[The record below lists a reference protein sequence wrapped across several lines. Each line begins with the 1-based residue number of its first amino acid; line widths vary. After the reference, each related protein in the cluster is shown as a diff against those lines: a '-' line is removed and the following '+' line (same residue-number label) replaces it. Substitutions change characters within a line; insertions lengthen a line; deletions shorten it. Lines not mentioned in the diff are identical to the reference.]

1 MDCIN
6 INSVEFQTLLNR
18 SGLSEFALKVISRG
32 TLNKFG
38 RFPHLDELPGVNSEK
53 ALKEVLS
60 IKKDGSAK
68 IDTVLEQTGTDTIEN
83 ATIFINKEYRDL
95 EVSTLPL
102 SEEVIIDIQHRPNRH
117 KLSEVKEIMV
127 DDKVN
132 SQLFISQSLNKLQN
146 LYGIKIIPITI
157 DEIINSDLGNKIP
170 NASITKAFIY
180 EGNVY
185 INVDTASVDSPIHEM
200 MHLFVGSL
208 RFTNPKLYTSL
219 LQKVNNLNFT
229 PEMLT
234 QFPGRT
240 RNDILE
246 EILVTEVSKHL
257 TGQDSYLDTLTPA
270 ELEEINYNVTRM
282 IDSVLF
288 GDNSSNH
295 VDKKQ
300 LPMLSLKNLAKML
313 NSAAMNNNFQ
323 GTMDDAAIHRVLSN
337 VKSDLIKQGKLEEF
351 C

>member
-6 INSVEFQTLLNR
+6 TNSVEFQTLLNR

-32 TLNKFG
+32 TLNRLG
-38 RFPHLDELPGVNSEK
+38 RFPHLDELPGVNSENS
-53 ALKEVLS
+53 LKEVLH
-60 IKKDGSAK
+60 IKKDGSTK
-68 IDTVLEQTGTDTIEN
+68 IDTVLEQTGADSIED

-102 SEEVIIDIQHRPNRH
+102 SKEVIVDIQHRPNRN
-117 KLSEVKEIMV
+117 KISQVKEIMI
-127 DDKVN
+127 DENVN
-132 SQLFISQSLNKLQN
+132 SQLFISQSLNKLQD
-146 LYGIKIIPITI
+146 LYGIKMIPITI
-157 DEIINSDLGNKIP
+157 DEIVNSDLGNKIP

-180 EGNVY
+180 EGNIY

-208 RFTNPKLYTSL
+208 RFTNPDLYSKL
-219 LQKVNNLNFT
+219 LQKVGNLNFST
-229 PEMLT
+229 EMIS

-240 RNDILE
+240 RNDVLE

-257 TGQDSYLDTLTPA
+257 TGQDSYLNELTPM
-270 ELEEINYNVTRM
+270 EIEEIMYNVTRM
-282 IDSVLF
+282 IDTVLF
-288 GDNSSNH
+288 GENSSNH
-295 VDKKQ
+295 IDKNH

-323 GTMDDAAIHRVLSN
+323 GTMDEAAIHRVLSN
-337 VKSDLIKQGKLEEF
+337 VKSDLLKQGKLEEY